1 MLFSAVLLASSAALA
16 AAQDFNAICATPGA
30 CLRIKQFFAIEP
42 ADPKSADHTAIEFN
56 ILNDNANF
64 GASAECEADWPY
76 GTEDWPKQRK
86 DCSIPDFSFY
96 FNGFNGDID
105 TDFVI
110 EATAGYR
117 DPAWTT
123 DAWQSSS
130 RLRHQLRQR
139 QCDQRRRSLRDVWRE
154 LQVLLPQG
162 RQGDPDAHIRQNG
175 LSWRRRGGGLDSPPL

>member
-1 MLFSAVLLASSAALA
+1 MLFSTVLLASSAALA

-117 DPAWTT
+117 DPAVAGPPTPGRAPQDYVT
-123 DAWQSSS
+123 NFA
-130 RLRHQLRQR
+130 RGNVTK
-139 QCDQRRRSLRDVWRE
+139 DVVACE
-154 LQVLLPQG
+154 TFGVSYKFCYLKEDKEILMPIY
-162 RQGDPDAHIRQNG
+162 AKTA
-175 LSWRRRGGGLDSPPL
+175 